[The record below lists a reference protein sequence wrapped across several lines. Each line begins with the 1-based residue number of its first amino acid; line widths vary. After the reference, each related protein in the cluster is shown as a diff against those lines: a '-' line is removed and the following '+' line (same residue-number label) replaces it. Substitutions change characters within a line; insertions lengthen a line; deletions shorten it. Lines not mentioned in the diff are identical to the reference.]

1 MKSSAMKSLAA
12 VVAVSPLAAG
22 LKTIA
27 NPAVQEIYT
36 SGEVMDSIMSKKFVS
51 LDRMFPSSPTSTSET
66 PKSMALISF
75 IY

>member
-51 LDRMFPSSPTSTSET
+51 FRSNVS
-66 PKSMALISF
+66 LI
-75 IY
+75 IHKYA